1 MVDET
6 WYTNETSQGDD
17 KIVIKIG
24 GHRARFDVTLSTNTA
39 IKDPLAKTERNP
51 TLDKKGIFF
60 R

>member
-24 GHRARFDVTLSTNTA
+24 GHGARFDVTLSTNTA

-51 TLDKKGIFF
+51 TLDK
-60 R
+60 